1 VKTDLPHDLDDRTD
15 RNDLRDVHDLHDR
28 TDPNNLDDLNFLRE
42 WREPI
47 PRARIAVAAV
57 GAILYHL
64 AAITVVVAAFNAP
77 PPDFSGDFRVD
88 LRRAVVLYTPPDVI
102 RKPPVPKDLTQRDP
116 NRGKI
121 TNDLDVRSAAPPSPV
136 PQAPRFRAPLP
147 APLPTPV
154 VAAPIEPPK
163 IEAAVVPPPPPAS
176 PGNLPQVAPPPA
188 EKPKLAF
195 EPVGAGGASPHPNS
209 NPNVKLPPVANTIAD
224 MLRAPSAP
232 ANSPATPAGGITIG
246 DMDDVTTLASPDAP
260 SPGPARSNLQLLSD
274 PAGVDFKPY
283 LVQVLA
289 AVRTN
294 WLSVIPQ
301 SARMGRRGRVL
312 VQFIINRRGGVPK
325 LVIAE
330 SSGTAAF
337 DRAAVAG
344 ISASY
349 PFPPLP
355 NTFKG
360 DEIRLQLAF
369 TYNPQGR

>member
-1 VKTDLPHDLDDRTD
+1 MNTVRPAELSDEL
-15 RNDLRDVHDLHDR
+15 
-28 TDPNNLDDLNFLRE
+28 NLLRE

-47 PRARIAVAAV
+47 PRSRIVMAVAGAV
-57 GAILYHL
+57 LYHL
-64 AAITVVVAAFNAP
+64 AALAVVVAALNAP
-77 PPDFSGDFRVD
+77 APIRVADFTVD
-88 LRRAVVLYTPPDVI
+88 LRKAVRLYIPQ
-102 RKPPVPKDLTQRDP
+102 DLTQRDP

-121 TNDLDVRSAAPPSPV
+121 THDLDVRSAAPPIPV
-136 PQAPRFRAPLP
+136 PQAPRFRPPLP
-147 APLPTPV
+147 APIPAIP
-154 VAAPIEPPK
+154 AAIEPPK
-163 IEAAVVPPPPPAS
+163 IEAAVVPPPPVAS
-176 PGNLPQVAPPPA
+176 PGNLPQAAPPPD

-195 EPVGAGGASPHPNS
+195 EPVGAGGASPRPNA
-209 NPNVKLPPVANTIAD
+209 NPNVKFPGIAHTLED
-224 MLRAPSAP
+224 VLRTPAAPS
-232 ANSPATPAGGITIG
+232 TPQPPTPGGMTIG
-246 DMDDVTTLASPDAP
+246 DMDEFTTIPSPNQAP
-260 SPGPARSNLQLLSD
+260 SSGPQRSNLQLLSD

-294 WLSVIPQ
+294 WLSVIPE
-301 SARMGRRGRVL
+301 SARMGRQGRVL

-360 DEIRLQLAF
+360 NEIRLQLAF
-369 TYNPQGR
+369 TYNPAPR

>member
-1 VKTDLPHDLDDRTD
+1 VKTDRPNDRTD
-15 RNDLRDVHDLHDR
+15 LHDVS
-28 TDPNNLDDLNFLRE
+28 DPNDLDDLNFLRE

-47 PRARIAVAAV
+47 PRVRIAAAAV

-64 AAITVVVAAFNAP
+64 AAIAVVVAALNAP
-77 PPDFSGDFRVD
+77 PPNYSGDFRLD

-102 RKPPVPKDLTQRDP
+102 QKPPVPKELTQRDP

-121 TNDLDVRSAAPPSPV
+121 TNDLDVRSAAPPAPV

-147 APLPTPV
+147 APVPTPAIP
-154 VAAPIEPPK
+154 AAIEPPK
-163 IEAAVVPPPPPAS
+163 IDADVVPPPPPAS
-176 PGNLPQVAPPPA
+176 PGNLPQAAPPPA

-209 NPNVKLPPVANTIAD
+209 NVKLPPIANTLAD
-224 MLRAPSAP
+224 VLRTPSAP
-232 ANSPATPAGGITIG
+232 ANLPPATPAGGIMIG
-246 DMDDVTTLASPDAP
+246 DMDDVTTLASPNAP

>member
-1 VKTDLPHDLDDRTD
+1 MITDRPTDLNDPHDPHDA
-15 RNDLRDVHDLHDR
+15 ND
-28 TDPNNLDDLNFLRE
+28 LDDLNFLRE
-42 WREPI
+42 WREPV
-47 PRARIAVAAV
+47 PPARIAAAV
-57 GAILYHL
+57 AGAVIYHL
-64 AAITVVVAAFNAP
+64 AAIALVVTALNAP
-77 PPDFSGDFRVD
+77 PPNYSGDFRID
-88 LRRAVVLYTPPDVI
+88 LRRAVVLYTPSDVI

-121 TNDLDVRSAAPPSPV
+121 THDLDVRSAAPPAPV

-147 APLPTPV
+147 APVPTP
-154 VAAPIEPPK
+154 AIPAPIEPPK
-163 IEAAVVPPPPPAS
+163 IDAALVPPPPAS
-176 PGNLPQVAPPPA
+176 PGNLPQAAPPPV

-195 EPVGAGGASPHPNS
+195 EPVGAGGASSQPNS
-209 NPNVKLPPVANTIAD
+209 NPNVKLPSTSNTITD
-224 MLRAPSAP
+224 FLRAPSAP
-232 ANSPATPAGGITIG
+232 GNSPPATPAGGVMIG
-246 DMDDVTTLASPDAP
+246 DMDDMPTLASPNLP

-301 SARMGRRGRVL
+301 SARMGHRGRVL

-360 DEIRLQLAF
+360 EEIRLQLAF

>member
-1 VKTDLPHDLDDRTD
+1 MKTDRLPND
-15 RNDLRDVHDLHDR
+15 RNDLNAPP
-28 TDPNNLDDLNFLRE
+28 TGPKDPDDLNFLRE

-47 PRARIAVAAV
+47 PRARIAAAIV

-64 AAITVVVAAFNAP
+64 AAIAVVVAALNAP
-77 PPDFSGDFRVD
+77 PPNFSGDFRID

-121 TNDLDVRSAAPPSPV
+121 TNDLDVRSAAPPAPV
-136 PQAPRFRAPLP
+136 PQAPRFRAPMP
-147 APLPTPV
+147 APVPTPAV
-154 VAAPIEPPK
+154 PAPIEPPK
-163 IEAAVVPPPPPAS
+163 IDAALVPPPPPA
-176 PGNLPQVAPPPA
+176 GNLPQAAPPPV

-195 EPVGAGGASPHPNS
+195 EPVGAGGASPQPNT
-209 NPNVKLPPVANTIAD
+209 NPNVKLPPIANTIAD
-224 MLRAPSAP
+224 MLRTPSSP
-232 ANSPATPAGGITIG
+232 ANSPPATPAGGLIIG
-246 DMDDVTTLASPDAP
+246 DMDDMPTLASPNAP

-312 VQFIINRRGGVPK
+312 IQFIINRRGGVPK

>member
-1 VKTDLPHDLDDRTD
+1 MNTVRPVDL
-15 RNDLRDVHDLHDR
+15 N
-28 TDPNNLDDLNFLRE
+28 DDLNLLRE

-47 PRARIAVAAV
+47 PRSRIVIAITGAV
-57 GAILYHL
+57 LYHFVAL
-64 AAITVVVAAFNAP
+64 TIVIAALNAP
-77 PPDFSGDFRVD
+77 ATIRPQEVAVD
-88 LRRAVVLYTPPDVI
+88 LRKAVPLYIPQE
-102 RKPPVPKDLTQRDP
+102 LTQRDP

-121 TNDLDVRSAAPPSPV
+121 THDLDVRSAAPPVPV

-147 APLPTPV
+147 VPIPAIPAT
-154 VAAPIEPPK
+154 IEPPK
-163 IEAAVVPPPPPAS
+163 IEAAAVPPPPVAS
-176 PGNLPQVAPPPA
+176 PGNLPQVEPPA
-188 EKPKLAF
+188 VEKPKLAF
-195 EPVGAGGASPHPNS
+195 EPVGAGGTSPRPNV
-209 NPNVKLPPVANTIAD
+209 NPNIKLPPIASTLED
-224 MLRAPSAP
+224 VLRAPAAQSAP
-232 ANSPATPAGGITIG
+232 QPPTPGGMTIG
-246 DMDDVTTLASPDAP
+246 DMDEFTAIPSPNQAP
-260 SPGPARSNLQLLSD
+260 SSGPARSNLQLLSD

-294 WLSVIPQ
+294 WLSVIPE

-360 DEIRLQLAF
+360 NEIRLQLAF
-369 TYNPQGR
+369 TYNTAPR

>member
-1 VKTDLPHDLDDRTD
+1 M
-15 RNDLRDVHDLHDR
+15 
-28 TDPNNLDDLNFLRE
+28 
-42 WREPI
+42 
-47 PRARIAVAAV
+47 
-57 GAILYHL
+57 
-64 AAITVVVAAFNAP
+64 
-77 PPDFSGDFRVD
+77 
-88 LRRAVVLYTPPDVI
+88 
-102 RKPPVPKDLTQRDP
+102 
-116 NRGKI
+116 
-121 TNDLDVRSAAPPSPV
+121 
-136 PQAPRFRAPLP
+136 
-147 APLPTPV
+147 
-154 VAAPIEPPK
+154 EPPK
-163 IEAAVVPPPPPAS
+163 IDAAVIPPPPPPS
-176 PGNLPQVAPPPA
+176 PGNLPQAAPPPA

-195 EPVGAGGASPHPNS
+195 EPVGAGGPSSQPNS

-224 MLRAPSAP
+224 MLRTPSSP
-232 ANSPATPAGGITIG
+232 ANSPPAAPAGGVMIG
-246 DMDDVTTLASPDAP
+246 DMDDLPTLASPNAP

>member
-1 VKTDLPHDLDDRTD
+1 VTNGST
-15 RNDLRDVHDLHDR
+15 NDLH
-28 TDPNNLDDLNFLRE
+28 DLNFLRE

-47 PRARIAVAAV
+47 PRSRIVAAAV

-64 AAITVVVAAFNAP
+64 AAIAVVVAAFNAP

-88 LRRAVVLYTPPDVI
+88 LRKAVALYVPPDLV
-102 RKPPVPKDLTQRDP
+102 RKEPIQKDLTQRDP

-121 TNDLDVRSAAPPSPV
+121 THDLDVRSAAPPAPV
-136 PQAPRFRAPLP
+136 PQAPHFRAPLP
-147 APLPTPV
+147 SPVPAPAVPAPL
-154 VAAPIEPPK
+154 EPPK
-163 IEAAVVPPPPPAS
+163 IEAAVVPPPPVAS

-195 EPVGAGGASPHPNS
+195 EPVGAGGASQHPNP
-209 NPNVKLPPVANTIAD
+209 NPNLKLPPIAQTLAD
-224 MLRAPSAP
+224 VLRPPAAPVSPP
-232 ANSPATPAGGITIG
+232 ASAGGGLTIG
-246 DMDDVTTLASPDAP
+246 DTDDFTTLP
-260 SPGPARSNLQLLSD
+260 SPNQTPSSGPARSNLQLLSD

-369 TYNPQGR
+369 TYNPATP